1 MRRFVV
7 GASQQHTRGLS
18 FLFLEFDCLF
28 QRNVQ
33 NTGTLRGRPR
43 RDIFDFVSD
52 ESNHSR
58 VVGLRNKKV
67 PLYIH
72 ELLLAE
78 RMRELLVVNITS

>member
-1 MRRFVV
+1 MRTFAV
-7 GASQQHTRGLS
+7 GASQQSNGLS

-33 NTGTLRGRPR
+33 NTGTVGGRPR

-58 VVGLRNKKV
+58 VVGLCNQKV

-78 RMRELLVVNITS
+78 RMRELLAVNLTS